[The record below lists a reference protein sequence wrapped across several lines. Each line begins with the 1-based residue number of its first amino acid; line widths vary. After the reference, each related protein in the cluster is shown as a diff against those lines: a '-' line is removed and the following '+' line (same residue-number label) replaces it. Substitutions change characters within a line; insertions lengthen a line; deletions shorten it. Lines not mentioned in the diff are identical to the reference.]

1 MRFQRQLFSF
11 RQCQRLD
18 WRVHRRECAFLKD
31 ENALAEALSEMNPAF
46 RSASDG
52 AVLRK
57 ILVQTG
63 LSPLLFVL
71 NELRALL
78 NK

>member
-1 MRFQRQLFSF
+1 MRKIGSIVLRQTACHRFY

-46 RSASDG
+46 RS
-52 AVLRK
+52 
-57 ILVQTG
+57 QCY
-63 LSPLLFVL
+63 
-71 NELRALL
+71 
-78 NK
+78 